1 MSDLLRLLKLFRPYW
16 LWMAGSILLSL
27 ASVLANVGLMAVSG
41 WFITA
46 MALAG
51 LAGVS
56 MNYFTP
62 AALIR
67 AFAIVRTVGR
77 YAERVISH
85 EATFRL
91 LAELRTWFYR
101 RIEPLAPAGLAKA
114 HSGDVHARIGA
125 DIDRLELVFLRVF
138 APVTVAALASLVV
151 IAVLF
156 AWHPLIAASQ
166 AVLLALAGIALPV
179 LVARAGSAPSERLT
193 HQGADMNTKLVD
205 MLDGLGTLQAYGF
218 DASHAARIDALTGD
232 MIAEETRLSRLSGL
246 SIAGVGLATNLALLA
261 AIALAVPAVRSGAL
275 APADL
280 AMVALLAMASFEA
293 IGPLPLA
300 AQSLGGTLAS
310 ARRIFALADGT
321 PPVPVPA
328 SPAPLPRVAGDVPAL
343 SFRGVTFAY
352 PGSPRPALSGIDLD
366 LMPGTRTGI
375 LGASGSGKSSL
386 VNLALRFWPPDAG
399 SIFLCGTD
407 VATLDPEDV
416 RRKISAVS
424 QHAHLFTASIAENLR
439 VAAPDAALGKLEEAC
454 RIAQVHDFI
463 AAQPDG
469 YDTLVGANG
478 LKLSGGEARR
488 IAVARALL
496 KEAPILLLDEPGEG
510 LDRATETA
518 MLDALFDATRERAV
532 LYITHRPVA
541 LERMHALL
549 LMERSRIVDR
559 RAGHQMG

>member
-1 MSDLLRLLKLFRPYW
+1 MR
-16 LWMAGSILLSL
+16 
-27 ASVLANVGLMAVSG
+27 SG
-41 WFITA
+41 
-46 MALAG
+46 
-51 LAGVS
+51 
-56 MNYFTP
+56 
-62 AALIR
+62 
-67 AFAIVRTVGR
+67 
-77 YAERVISH
+77 VISH

-114 HSGDVHARIGA
+114 HSGDVHARISA
-125 DIDRLELVFLRVF
+125 DIDRLELVFLRIF
-138 APVTVAALASLVV
+138 APVAVAALASIVV
-151 IAVLF
+151 VAVLF
-156 AWHPLIAASQ
+156 AWHPLIAVSQ

-179 LVARAGSAPSERLT
+179 VVAKAGSAPSERLT
-193 HQGADMNTKLVD
+193 HQGAEMNTRLVD

-218 DASHAARIDALTGD
+218 DAAHAARLNALTD
-232 MIAEETRLSRLSGL
+232 ETIMEEAKLSRLSGL
-246 SIAGVGLATNLALLA
+246 STAGVGLATNLALLA

-310 ARRIFALADGT
+310 ARRIFALADGN

-328 SPAPLPRVAGDVPAL
+328 SPAPLPRVAGDTPAL
-343 SFRGVTFAY
+343 SFRGVSLTY
-352 PGSPRPALSGIDLD
+352 PGAPRPALSNIDLD
-366 LMPGTRTGI
+366 LFPGTRTGI

-399 SIFLCGTD
+399 TILLSGTD
-407 VATLDPEDV
+407 VTDLDPEDV
-416 RRKISAVS
+416 RRQISAVS

-439 VAAPDAALGKLEEAC
+439 VAAPDAPLGKLEEAC

-496 KEAPILLLDEPGEG
+496 KDAPILLLDEPGEG
-510 LDRATETA
+510 LDRKTETA
-518 MLDALFDATRERAV
+518 MLEALFDATRDRAV
-532 LYITHRPVA
+532 LYITHRTVA

-559 RAGHQMG
+559 RVGHQMG